1 MSEHELSFEQYSI
14 VKRESVPLKENIYN
28 ETQNAVLSELRDSLS
43 IEFALETELIEFMS
57 TLSLRIIGFIDSETS
72 VDL

>member
-1 MSEHELSFEQYSI
+1 MSEHELLFEQYSI

>member
-1 MSEHELSFEQYSI
+1 MSEHELLFEQYSI
-14 VKRESVPLKENIYN
+14 VKRESVPLEENIYS